1 MAGGHSFGDS
11 FLQVDPSS
19 ESQPTDEPSP
29 LTLLYREIFGTL
41 AQHLIDSHDIGPR
54 HLALCVNR
62 DSLIIE
68 IIFPSDPTPIGLLY
82 DTANTFLIRLKDL
95 SLSPFLAI
103 NDFKE
108 SLLSHLQE
116 DDSSASLDLY
126 LITLQTS
133 EDPTQARAE
142 VRDEDFHSAND
153 GEQSS
158 EELEM
163 VEEELLG
170 TETKSVEEVEGL
182 AAS

>member
-1 MAGGHSFGDS
+1 M
-11 FLQVDPSS
+11 
-19 ESQPTDEPSP
+19 
-29 LTLLYREIFGTL
+29 
-41 AQHLIDSHDIGPR
+41 
-54 HLALCVNR
+54 NR

-68 IIFPSDPTPIGLLY
+68 IIFPSEPTPIGLLY
-82 DTANTFLIRLKDL
+82 DTANTFLIRLMDL
-95 SLSPFLAI
+95 SLNPFLAI

-133 EDPTQARAE
+133 EDPRQARGE
-142 VRDEDFHSAND
+142 YRDEDFHSAND

-170 TETKSVEEVEGL
+170 TEIKSVEEVEGL
-182 AAS
+182 AGS